1 MITITVVVIITNVT
15 TIITINKN
23 KKTNELIILVSM

>member
-1 MITITVVVIITNVT
+1 MITITVVVIITKVT